1 MWPETWRPFAKPP
14 TSTQRVS
21 SSKSRRR
28 VAQGIKEHSAAARNL
43 GARSVGMRFSASR
56 MSTAEPTLSSHRR
69 TVQSSSGIALY
80 ADETVVRPDC
90 GIHRCGREETWLPS
104 QTLFRLFF
112 PDPSLFPRCS
122 NRGIVLAFEHEQRI
136 RALIKAF
143 ADEKDPERLKVL
155 AADLEDL
162 LKLESKAWPIRDRQ
176 KSA

>member
-1 MWPETWRPFAKPP
+1 MCEAAPMWPETWRPFAKPP

-90 GIHRCGREETWLPS
+90 GIHRCGREETCASITDVIQVILSRPLPFS
-104 QTLFRLFF
+104 PLLESRHCVGFRARTAYSR
-112 PDPSLFPRCS
+112 PDQSL
-122 NRGIVLAFEHEQRI
+122 
-136 RALIKAF
+136 

-155 AADLEDL
+155 AADLEEL
-162 LKLESKAWPIRDRQ
+162 
-176 KSA
+176 